1 MALKPR
7 GWGKFGMA
15 LRALLVLPVWL
26 VIVAAVFVVFA
37 FLRLNITIPDAP
49 DLSELEP
56 TYPSRI
62 EYLDGTWISGA
73 RATTAVPLSEIK
85 SHVVMAFLA
94 AEDENFFSHQALSPR
109 GVARAAW
116 ENWQSKNRG
125 QGASTISQQVARQ
138 YLTTDRTYTR
148 KLRELL
154 LARRIE
160 ARYSKPEILDAYLGS
175 VFLGSN
181 AYGITQAAWRY
192 FDKDPRELTILE
204 AATLAG
210 VLPAPSAFNP
220 LKSRELAVRER
231 NRVLRRLNEVGV
243 LSLEERERLQA
254 EPLVLAEQPVKTRH
268 TTIEAS
274 ARRALTQHFGE
285 DAWEKGGITVVV
297 QEHPALVDRVQKSLH
312 EGVLALTER
321 QKQELNTFEGA
332 ALILDPMSGQ
342 VLASVGSAFEASS
355 DFDRSR
361 QSCRQP
367 GSLFKPIVYA
377 EALSRSITAATMLND
392 LPMEIA
398 AAYGPVWNP
407 RNADHDFRGY
417 MTVADALAASR
428 NIPVLRLAQH
438 VGPQNV
444 IHRARKLGIRSI
456 IDPARSMPLGASCVL
471 PTEMAQ
477 VYGAFARKGFTVELS
492 PVAYFKHP
500 DGSVSHDFL
509 RFDAWDLDPIS
520 RLSRMAHWD
529 ALKERGVSEDVNFIL
544 LTLLRRVVERGT
556 ASMLPKEWS
565 VAGKTGTT
573 NEYDAW
579 FAGIGQNFVA
589 IVWIGAEKN
598 QVPLGPRETAGTVA
612 VPVFES
618 IFQGV
623 EMPAL
628 KISEEDAPGRIEFVG
643 IDRLSGLRA
652 RGGGEKLPFLKG
664 TAPLELA
671 PGKGTRQSQQVDSLI
686 YDF

>member
-1 MALKPR
+1 MAVKPR
-7 GWGKFGMA
+7 GWGKIGIA
-15 LRALLVLPVWL
+15 IRACVVLPIWL
-26 VIVAAVFVVFA
+26 GIVASVFVVLA
-37 FLRLNITIPDAP
+37 FLRLNIEIPDAP
-49 DLSELEP
+49 DLATLEP
-56 TYPSRI
+56 SYPSRV

-73 RATTAVPLSEIK
+73 RATHAVPFEQIK
-85 SHVVMAFLA
+85 PHTIMAFLA

-116 ENWQSKNRG
+116 ENWQSQSRG

-138 YLTTDRTYTR
+138 FLTTDRTYTR

-160 ARYSKPEILDAYLGS
+160 ARYSKQEILKAYLGS
-175 VFLGSN
+175 VFMGAN
-181 AYGITQAAWRY
+181 AHGITQASWRY

-210 VLPAPSAFNP
+210 VLPAPSVYSP
-220 LKSRELAVRER
+220 LKSPDLAVRER
-231 NRVLRRLNEVGV
+231 NRVLRRLHEVGV
-243 LSLEERERLQA
+243 LTAEQRDKLQA
-254 EPLVLAEQPVKTRH
+254 QPLNLAPSPAKTRH

-274 ARRALTQHFGE
+274 ARRALQQHFGD

-297 QEHPALVDRVQKSLH
+297 QEHPALVDRAQKSLYD
-312 EGVLALTER
+312 GVVALTER
-321 QKQELNTFEGA
+321 QKKELNTFEGSV
-332 ALILDPMSGQ
+332 LIVDPMSGQ

-361 QSCRQP
+361 QACRQP

-377 EALSRSITAATMLND
+377 EALGRSITAATMLND

-407 RNADHDFRGY
+407 RNADYDFRGY

-438 VGPQNV
+438 VGTQN
-444 IHRARKLGIRSI
+444 IINRARKLGIHSI

-471 PTEMAQ
+471 PTEMAG
-477 VYGAFARKGFTVELS
+477 VYSAFAREGFVVELS

-500 DGSVSHDFL
+500 DGTVSHDFL
-509 RFDAWDLDPIS
+509 RFDAWDPDPIS
-520 RLSRMAHWD
+520 RLVRMAQWD
-529 ALKERGVSEDVNFIL
+529 GLPQRGISEDINFIM

-556 ASMLPKEWS
+556 ASMLPKDWA

-598 QVPLGPRETAGTVA
+598 ETPLGPRENAGTVA

-618 IFQGV
+618 IFEGIAI
-623 EMPAL
+623 PDL
-628 KISEEDAPGRIEFVG
+628 KITEEDAPERIEFVG
-643 IDRLSGLRA
+643 IDRVSGLRA
-652 RGGGEKLPFLKG
+652 RAGGEKLPFLRG

-671 PGKGTRQSQQVDSLI
+671 PSRGTRQSQQVDSLI